1 MGIIKEP
8 KGINFIV
15 DPRPLTAEERKE
27 ISDVI
32 AFYKATGKKMPKPA
46 QVIRRRA
53 TRTKNKKK
61 TTA

>member
-1 MGIIKEP
+1 MEIIKEP

-32 AFYKATGKKMPKPA
+32 AFYKATGKKMPKSA
-46 QVIRRRA
+46 QVIRRRT

>member
-32 AFYKATGKKMPKPA
+32 AFYKATGKKMPKSA
-46 QVIRRRA
+46 KVIRRRT
-53 TRTKNKKK
+53 TRTKNNKK

>member
-32 AFYKATGKKMPKPA
+32 AFYKATGKKVPKPKTKT
-46 QVIRRRA
+46 RRRA
-53 TRTKNKKK
+53 TRVKNKRE